1 MPRIFVYDGREFQD
15 PDPGMTVQD
24 VQNAYAEFMPE
35 VRNAKVNHQTKA
47 GNEYYTFEARVGTK
61 GSR

>member
-15 PDPGMTVQD
+15 PDPEMSVQD

-35 VRNAKVNHQTKA
+35 VRNAKVNHHTQA
-47 GNEYYTFEARVGTK
+47 GTEYYTFEARVGTK
-61 GSR
+61 GAR